1 MAEATTISMRKLHEF
16 KGRKIGLSLS
26 GGSVRGIAHIGV
38 IKALTEVGIRP
49 AVVVGTS
56 VGSLVGAAVAA
67 GMGWQEI
74 LRMAHDVFWPHLLN
88 GRRLEEFC
96 RKWLPEKFEDLQL
109 PFAAIATTVRKKQ
122 TVILNSGKLGPAISA
137 SCAMRVI
144 RRPVS
149 LAGNRLEDG
158 GTSCVLPSEICR
170 RMGADIVIASDVWE
184 LSALL
189 RGVGVGPEHV
199 HARRMY
205 PRQYMRAVSNT
216 DLLIQTDVPLIGYLP
231 GKRSVDRLFAAGETA
246 ASKAE
251 FIRAL

>member
-74 LRMAHDVFWPHLLN
+74 LQMAHDVFWPHLLS

-96 RKWLPEKFEDLQL
+96 RKWLP
-109 PFAAIATTVRKKQ
+109 
-122 TVILNSGKLGPAISA
+122 
-137 SCAMRVI
+137 
-144 RRPVS
+144 
-149 LAGNRLEDG
+149 
-158 GTSCVLPSEICR
+158 
-170 RMGADIVIASDVWE
+170 
-184 LSALL
+184 
-189 RGVGVGPEHV
+189 
-199 HARRMY
+199 
-205 PRQYMRAVSNT
+205 
-216 DLLIQTDVPLIGYLP
+216 
-231 GKRSVDRLFAAGETA
+231 
-246 ASKAE
+246 
-251 FIRAL
+251 

>member
-1 MAEATTISMRKLHEF
+1 MRRLLEVKDC
-16 KGRKIGLSLS
+16 KVGLALS

-38 IKALTEVGIRP
+38 IKALTDAGLRP

-67 GMGWQEI
+67 GMEWQEI
-74 LRMAHDVFWPHLLN
+74 LKMARDVFWPHLLN

-96 RKWLPEKFEDLQL
+96 RKWLPETFEDLRL

-122 TVILNSGKLGPAISA
+122 TVVLNSGKLAPAISA

-170 RMGADIVIASDVWE
+170 QMGAEIVVASDVWE
-184 LSALL
+184 FSALL
-189 RGVGVGPEHV
+189 RGVGLGPSHV
-199 HARRMY
+199 HAGRIY

-216 DLLIQTDVPLIGYLP
+216 DLLIQTDIPLIGYLP
-231 GKRSVDRLFAAGETA
+231 GKRSVDRLFAAGEA
-246 ASKAE
+246 AANGH
-251 FIRAL
+251 